1 MLSTGPDWCS
11 DCRRLALRVLFV
23 WLNHDTPVGFSHGL
37 AVLSAELKASGHH
50 VEVLHINEQLGFP
63 FDLTAIGREI
73 SLRNPAVVGLSFG
86 SNHAAAAAQVAQT
99 THQLLPDCWVLAGG
113 AHTTLY
119 PEQVMSWPDV
129 DIAALG
135 EVDDF
140 RLVEVLEDLERD
152 RLPHGRAGF
161 WFRQRAGASQGE
173 VVRNPIGL
181 PVDLERSRPMDLS
194 LFDHQRILQLKRGW
208 ADMQTGRG
216 CPQRCSYCFNEPLRR
231 RYLDQYCEQKIDYV
245 RRRPI
250 PVVLA
255 ELEQYQRFY
264 GQHIRVFSFTD
275 DQFITNRRWVFEF
288 LEAYQASFQIPL
300 VLLSFPSAIDA
311 EVAQRFAR
319 AGVYMVRMGV
329 ESGSARVRES
339 ILRRKTPA
347 DVIKRA
353 VDTLQ
358 QAGVNAF
365 AFQMLGI
372 PGESM
377 RDVWS
382 TFRFGAELGT
392 DALKFSNFWPYP
404 GTELYDL
411 CVRQGLMRPGLDFVG
426 NNCDDSPLR
435 WPLLRQR
442 LFRRLPRFYDVA
454 LNRYLGHAIT
464 AGYVDVLEQLQRLP
478 ESSWQ
483 NGGMQELRYR
493 ADALNQQVLDAGK
506 EAYLAP
512 FDDRRDILLLQGRQR
527 ARPLIM

>member
-1 MLSTGPDWCS
+1 
-11 DCRRLALRVLFV
+11 
-23 WLNHDTPVGFSHGL
+23 
-37 AVLSAELKASGHH
+37 
-50 VEVLHINEQLGFP
+50 
-63 FDLTAIGREI
+63 
-73 SLRNPAVVGLSFG
+73 
-86 SNHAAAAAQVAQT
+86 
-99 THQLLPDCWVLAGG
+99 
-113 AHTTLY
+113 
-119 PEQVMSWPDV
+119 
-129 DIAALG
+129 
-135 EVDDF
+135 
-140 RLVEVLEDLERD
+140 
-152 RLPHGRAGF
+152 
-161 WFRQRAGASQGE
+161 
-173 VVRNPIGL
+173 
-181 PVDLERSRPMDLS
+181 
-194 LFDHQRILQLKRGW
+194 
-208 ADMQTGRG
+208 
-216 CPQRCSYCFNEPLRR
+216 
-231 RYLDQYCEQKIDYV
+231 
-245 RRRPI
+245 
-250 PVVLA
+250 
-255 ELEQYQRFY
+255 
-264 GQHIRVFSFTD
+264 
-275 DQFITNRRWVFEF
+275 
-288 LEAYQASFQIPL
+288 
-300 VLLSFPSAIDA
+300 
-311 EVAQRFAR
+311 
-319 AGVYMVRMGV
+319 MVRMGV